1 MTDIDL
7 IPASYRESLRVQS
20 WARYMLITVS
30 FVLVMSITG
39 YFTLDYMNQTLSAE
53 ISDLQSEQQI
63 SELQRDVLIN
73 LSEEKTRFTNQL
85 SFLTGLRSGTT
96 AQEMFMTV
104 DRALENKEVWFL
116 DWEFRRAGTAVEK
129 DEKTSSNGYFII
141 IPATNGEKT
150 AETWKIE
157 THMTIKGQA
166 KDHSA
171 LSRFVRKLFNQ
182 PEIQNV
188 RILNTSRRAKARVVN
203 FDLAVIVNSRSETG

>member
-7 IPASYRESLRVQS
+7 IPASYRESLRVQG

-30 FVLVMSITG
+30 FVLVMSIAG
-39 YFTLDYMNQTLSAE
+39 YFTLDYMNKSLSAE

-63 SELQRDVLIN
+63 SELQRGVLTN
-73 LSEEKTRFTNQL
+73 LGEEKTRFINQL
-85 SFLTGLRSGTT
+85 SFLTGLRSGT
-96 AQEMFMTV
+96 AAPEMFMTV

-203 FDLAVIVNSRSETG
+203 FDLAVTVNSRSETG